1 MPPLLLQVA
10 LRSAACALLT
20 YVVWRFLGTIALV
33 VCAPLFGVALA
44 RPILDLLAGLGAAT
58 KQAAL
63 APLAGRHY
71 EHHGTPIDIVEDESH
86 RRWIRLAE
94 VRKIISTL
102 PRDAVMQHHYP
113 EGCRLDTDSKV
124 QRISADALHA
134 YLCKSTD
141 PASLRFKHWLEREVI
156 YPAEQIR
163 RRLGIRDQ
171 DNG

>member
-1 MPPLLLQVA
+1 MYPLLLQIA
-10 LRSAACALLT
+10 LRTAVCALVT
-20 YVVWRFLGTIALV
+20 YAVWRILGTVALV

-44 RPILDLLAGLGAAT
+44 RPILDLLGALAAAT

-71 EHHGTPIDIVEDESH
+71 EHHGTPIDIVEDETH
-86 RRWIRLAE
+86 RRWIRLAD

-102 PRDAVMQHHYP
+102 PRDAVMQHQYP
-113 EGCRLDTDSKV
+113 GGCRLDTDSKI
-124 QRISADALHA
+124 QRISAVALHA
-134 YLCKSTD
+134 YLRKATD
-141 PASLRFKHWLEREVI
+141 PASLRFKHWLEREVV